1 MAQPTLKVINPF
13 DHSVV
18 RELDYDSDEH
28 VDAALA
34 AAQRA
39 SATWSR
45 ATLDERL
52 AHVSQGLDRIR
63 DRREEIARE
72 VTLQMGKPLNQ
83 ARAEVD
89 TLIDRGRQ
97 SLAEAP
103 RALADD
109 VLPEKEGFRRRIA
122 HAPLG
127 VVFNVAA
134 WNYPLV
140 IPINVIVPA
149 LLAGNTV
156 VLKHSRR
163 TPLTGHSLADA
174 FDHPDLP
181 GLISNVVVTHEHTT
195 RLIEDARVAHVC
207 FTGSVEGGR
216 TLYQQAAR
224 RLIDVGLE
232 LGGKDP
238 AYVAED
244 ADLDFAV
251 ENIVDGACYN
261 AGQSCCAI
269 ERVYVHHSLY
279 EPFLERAA
287 DLMMRYRMGDPLDE
301 ATTLGPLADHRAPEQ
316 LQLQVDDALQR
327 GARSILGGPS
337 TPNTGNFFAPT
348 LIADAPQEALV
359 MREESFGPLLPVAAV
374 HDDGEALQRMN
385 DSTLGLTA
393 SVWTRDADRA
403 ERLAAEIR
411 AGTVFQN
418 RADYLDPMLPWTGW
432 GDSGIG
438 STLSRYGFH
447 GLTRRKSLHFRL

>member
-13 DHSVV
+13 DHSVAC
-18 RELDYDSDEH
+18 ELDYDSDER
-28 VDAALA
+28 VDAAVA
-34 AAQRA
+34 AAEQAFRA
-39 SATWSR
+39 WSR
-45 ATLDERL
+45 TSLDARI
-52 AHVSQGLDRIR
+52 AHVREALDRVQQ
-63 DRREEIARE
+63 RREEIARE
-72 VTLQMGKPLNQ
+72 VTLQMGKPLGQ

-103 RALADD
+103 VALADD
-109 VLPEKEGFRRRIA
+109 VLPEKEGFHRRIV

-127 VVFNVAA
+127 VVFNIAA

-140 IPINVIVPA
+140 IPINVIIPA
-149 LLAGNTV
+149 LLAGNAV
-156 VLKHSRR
+156 VIKHSRR
-163 TPLTGHSLADA
+163 TPLTGRALAAA
-174 FDHPDLP
+174 FDHADLP
-181 GLISNVVVTHEHTT
+181 GLVSDVVISHDKTA
-195 RLIEDARVAHVC
+195 RLIEDARIAHVC

-224 RLIDVGLE
+224 RLISVGLE

-269 ERVYVHHSLY
+269 ERVYVHHALY

-287 DLMMRYRMGDPLDE
+287 DLLGRYRMGDPLEE
-301 ATTLGPLADHRAPEQ
+301 ATTLGPLADPRAPEQ
-316 LQLQVDDALQR
+316 LQRQVDDALGR
-327 GARSILGGPS
+327 GARLALDAPS
-337 TPNTGNFFAPT
+337 LPSTGNFFAPM

-359 MREESFGPLLPVAAV
+359 MQEESFGPLLPVAAV
-374 HDDGEALQRMN
+374 QDDDEALRRMN
-385 DSTLGLTA
+385 DSPLGLTA
-393 SVWTRDADRA
+393 SVWTRDAERA
-403 ERLAAEIR
+403 ERLAGEVA

-432 GDSGIG
+432 GESGIG

-447 GLTRRKSLHFRL
+447 GLTRRKSLHFRR

>member
-1 MAQPTLKVINPF
+1 MSQPTLKVINPF

-18 RELDYDSDEH
+18 CELDYDSDEH

-34 AAQRA
+34 AAQLAFR
-39 SATWSR
+39 TWSR
-45 ATLDERL
+45 APLDERL
-52 AHVSQGLDRIR
+52 AHVSQALDRVQG
-63 DRREEIARE
+63 RREEIARE
-72 VTLQMGKPLNQ
+72 VTLQMGKPLDQ

-103 RALADD
+103 LALADD
-109 VLPEKEGFRRRIA
+109 VLPEKKGFCRRIV

-127 VVFNVAA
+127 VVFNIAA

-140 IPINVIVPA
+140 IPINVIIPA
-149 LLAGNTV
+149 LLAGNAV

-163 TPLTGHSLADA
+163 TPLTGRSLAAA

-181 GLISNVVVTHEHTT
+181 GLISNVVVSHERTA
-195 RLIEDARVAHVC
+195 RLIGDVRVAHVC

-216 TLYQQAAR
+216 TVYQQAAR

-269 ERVYVHHSLY
+269 ERVYVHRTLY
-279 EPFLERAA
+279 EPFIERAA
-287 DLMMRYRMGDPLDE
+287 ELMMRYRMGDPLDE

-316 LQLQVDDALQR
+316 LQRQVDDALQR
-327 GARSILGGPS
+327 GARLVLDGPS
-337 TPNTGNFFAPT
+337 LPNSGNFFAPT
-348 LIADAPQEALV
+348 LIADAPQAALV

-374 HDDGEALQRMN
+374 AGDDEALQRMN

-403 ERLAAEIR
+403 ERLAGNIA
-411 AGTVFQN
+411 AGTVYQN

-447 GLTRRKSLHFRL
+447 GLTRRKSLHLRL